1 VSPEAAGH
9 EYELV
14 HGSQRAVVVEVGAGL
29 RSYRAGGRD
38 IVDGYRRQQP
48 CDGGRGQ
55 LLIPW
60 PNRIAGGRY
69 RFDGRD
75 LQLAI
80 DDPRTGSAIHG
91 LTRAMAWSLTDSSP
105 DRCTLTLD
113 LQAHDGYPFRL
124 GLEARYDLGAHGLQV
139 RITAV
144 NRGDAACPY
153 GAGAHP
159 YVHVGDGALI
169 DAAWLH
175 VPARA
180 TLETD
185 TRGIPTGVEAP
196 VETTAF
202 DFRVPRRIGSLVL
215 DTPFTHLDRGDEGL
229 ARISLTAATHDHG
242 VVVWMDR
249 SLPYAMIY
257 SGDTLADV
265 PRRRRGIA
273 IEPMTCAPD
282 AFNSGAG
289 LILLQPGASH
299 TSTWGIAPLQDED
312 EVAAAVSVARSGR
325 GRSDAD
331 GLLAR

>member
-1 VSPEAAGH
+1 VSAARRGH

-14 HGSQRAVVVEVGAGL
+14 HESQRAVVVEVGAGL

-38 IVDGYRRQQP
+38 IVDGYGREQR
-48 CDGGRGQ
+48 CDGDRGQ

-75 LQLAI
+75 LRLAVN
-80 DDPRTGSAIHG
+80 DPRTGSAIHG
-91 LTRAMAWSLTDSSP
+91 LTRAMSWSLADAGP
-105 DRCTLTLD
+105 DGCTFTLD
-113 LQAHDGYPFRL
+113 LQAQDGYPFRL
-124 GLEARYDLGAHGLQV
+124 GLEARYDLGVHGLRV

-159 YVHVGDGALI
+159 YVHLGDGALI

-185 TRGIPTGVEAP
+185 ARGIPTGVEAP

-202 DFRVPRRIGSLVL
+202 DFRAPRRIGSLVL
-215 DTPFTHLDRGDEGL
+215 DTPFTHLDPGAEDL
-229 ARISLTAATHDHG
+229 ARISLTAPTHDHG
-242 VVVWMDR
+242 AVVWMDR

-265 PRRRRGIA
+265 QRRRRGIA

-289 LILLQPGASH
+289 LIVLQPGASH
-299 TSTWGIAPLQDED
+299 TSMWGIAPLKDDD
-312 EVAAAVSVARSGR
+312 EVAAAISVAR
-325 GRSDAD
+325 
-331 GLLAR
+331 